1 MIDPATSA
9 KIPGMDASSAG
20 SAASHRSDAKAGNG
34 FYDALSNA
42 GNSGRSRQ
50 GREGG
55 ETGQT
60 LDGDATAG
68 VEAAVT
74 ETKATKQGRPLID
87 VSQSALSRASAATS
101 ARAATAGD
109 AANEAATEAAG
120 GDTSVDSTVPG
131 RKTAKAVAGHPAAT
145 GNGAT
150 GETLDAGQVAAVVK
164 HVQTAKGDKA
174 ERTDKPTGE
183 AGTETE
189 TEAPTDGEAESTPGG
204 KASDLG
210 DVLTLLSNAATTAPQ
225 AGQANLRADRTTT
238 GRTASD
244 DMAAVNASSG
254 DARTTRTVES
264 GDLPSVETA
273 EADTAEA
280 DRSFRFLRAD
290 GKGQAMSMRVG
301 QSDGETVKYDI
312 GSPKDSG
319 QTVAVL
325 DARRYIA
332 PASTNAAGLTAAMMG
347 DSEWASAMLP
357 GSELA
362 NAASQ
367 SSSGKVVNTLK
378 LQMSPIEL
386 GNVTATLRLSGEE
399 LSVQITVETHAAYKQ
414 LNGDQNDMLKALR
427 AHGFAVDQI
436 QISVNVAAAD
446 RADSGQSGAQG
457 QATGQQAQGG
467 AQGGNGSGG
476 ERRTAPMPGESAIGM
491 GKTADDTSAVQT
503 ASGGA
508 GASRP
513 GHVYL

>member
-9 KIPGMDASSAG
+9 KIPGMDASLAG
-20 SAASHRSDAKAGNG
+20 SAASQRSDAKAGNG

-42 GNSGRSRQ
+42 GHSGRSRQ
-50 GREGG
+50 DREAGA
-55 ETGQT
+55 TGQT
-60 LDGDATAG
+60 LDGDAAAG
-68 VEAAVT
+68 AEAGAT
-74 ETKATKQGRPLID
+74 ETKATKPGRPLID
-87 VSQSALSRASAATS
+87 VSQSALSRASAANS
-101 ARAATAGD
+101 ARGATAGD
-109 AANEAATEAAG
+109 AATEAATEAAG
-120 GDTSVDSTVPG
+120 DDTPADRTAPG
-131 RKTAKAVAGHPAAT
+131 RKAAKAVAGQAAAA

-183 AGTETE
+183 AE
-189 TEAPTDGEAESTPGG
+189 TEAPTDGEAETTPGG

-238 GRTASD
+238 GRTAGD

-254 DARTTRTVES
+254 DVRTSRTVES
-264 GDLPSVETA
+264 SDLPSVETA

-290 GKGQAMSMRVG
+290 GKGQALSMVVG
-301 QSDGETVKYDI
+301 QSDGETAKYDI
-312 GSPKDSG
+312 GSAKDGG

-347 DSEWASAMLP
+347 DGEWASAMLP

-414 LNGDQNDMLKALR
+414 LSSDQDDMLKALR

-446 RADSGQSGAQG
+446 RADSGQNGAQG
-457 QATGQQAQGG
+457 QSTGQQAQGG
-467 AQGGNGSGG
+467 AQGGNGSG
-476 ERRTAPMPGESAIGM
+476 ERRTAAMQAENGTGT
-491 GKTADDTSAVQT
+491 GKTADDTSALQT

-508 GASRP
+508 GGSRP
-513 GHVYL
+513 GHVYI

>member
-1 MIDPATSA
+1 MIDPATA
-9 KIPGMDASSAG
+9 PKIPSMDASLAG
-20 SAASHRSDAKAGNG
+20 SAAANRSDAKAGNG

-42 GNSGRSRQ
+42 GHSGRSRQ
-50 GREGG
+50 DRENTT
-55 ETGQT
+55 TGQ
-60 LDGDATAG
+60 ATEG
-68 VEAAVT
+68 EAAAGAEAEAT
-74 ETKATKQGRPLID
+74 DTKATRTRRPLID
-87 VSQSALSRASAATS
+87 VSQAALSRAGAANASRTG
-101 ARAATAGD
+101 TAGD
-109 AANEAATEAAG
+109 AATEAAADDVPADG
-120 GDTSVDSTVPG
+120 TVPG
-131 RKTAKAVAGHPAAT
+131 RKTTKPVAGHPAAG
-145 GNGAT
+145 GNGAP
-150 GETLDAGQVAAVVK
+150 GEALDAGQVAAVVK
-164 HVQTAKGDKA
+164 HVQTAKGDKT
-174 ERTDKPTGE
+174 EHTDKPAGE
-183 AGTETE
+183 AEGET
-189 TEAPTDGEAESTPGG
+189 AIDGEAEVAPDG

-210 DVLTLLSNAATTAPQ
+210 DVLTLLSNTATAGAQ
-225 AGQANLRADRTTT
+225 AGQATPRADGKTTA
-238 GRTASD
+238 RTA
-244 DMAAVNASSG
+244 AGELAVVEASSG
-254 DARTTRTVES
+254 DMRTSRTAER
-264 GDLPSVETA
+264 GELPSVDTTETETA
-273 EADTAEA
+273 DA

-290 GKGQAMSMRVG
+290 GKGQAVSMRVG

-312 GSPKDSG
+312 GSPKDIG

-347 DSEWASAMLP
+347 DSEWATAMLP

-362 NAASQ
+362 NAATQ
-367 SSSGKVVNTLK
+367 SSAGKVVNTLK

-446 RADSGQSGAQG
+446 RADSGQNGGQG
-457 QATGQQAQGG
+457 QPTGQQAQGG
-467 AQGGNGSGG
+467 AQGGNGSSG

-491 GKTADDTSAVQT
+491 GKTADDTSALQT

-513 GHVYL
+513 GHVYI

>member
-1 MIDPATSA
+1 MIDPATA
-9 KIPGMDASSAG
+9 PKIPSMDASLAG
-20 SAASHRSDAKAGNG
+20 SAAANRSDAKAGNG

-42 GNSGRSRQ
+42 GHSGRSRQ
-50 GREGG
+50 DREN
-55 ETGQT
+55 T
-60 LDGDATAG
+60 TAG
-68 VEAAVT
+68 QATEGEAAAGAEAEAT
-74 ETKATKQGRPLID
+74 DTKATRTRRPLID
-87 VSQSALSRASAATS
+87 VSQAALSRAGAANASRTG
-101 ARAATAGD
+101 TAG
-109 AANEAATEAAG
+109 ETATETAA
-120 GDTSVDSTVPG
+120 DDVPVDDTVPG
-131 RKTAKAVAGHPAAT
+131 RKTAKPVAGHTAAG
-145 GNGAT
+145 GNGAP

-164 HVQTAKGDKA
+164 HVQAVKGDKT
-174 ERTDKPTGE
+174 EHTGKPAGE
-183 AGTETE
+183 AEAEGET
-189 TEAPTDGEAESTPGG
+189 AVDGEAEVAPDG

-210 DVLTLLSNAATTAPQ
+210 DVLTLLSNTTTAAPQ
-225 AGQANLRADRTTT
+225 AGQATPRADGKATSRAAAGELAVVEATSGDKRTS
-238 GRTASD
+238 RTA
-244 DMAAVNASSG
+244 
-254 DARTTRTVES
+254 ES
-264 GDLPSVETA
+264 GELPSVETA
-273 EADTAEA
+273 ETDAGDA

-290 GKGQAMSMRVG
+290 GKGQAVSMRVG

-312 GSPKDSG
+312 GSPKDIG

-347 DSEWASAMLP
+347 DSEWATAMLP

-362 NAASQ
+362 NAATQ
-367 SSSGKVVNTLK
+367 SSAGKVVNTLK

-446 RADSGQSGAQG
+446 RADSGQNGAQG
-457 QATGQQAQGG
+457 QPTGQQAQGG
-467 AQGGNGSGG
+467 AQGGNGSSG
-476 ERRTAPMPGESAIGM
+476 ERRTAPVPGESAIGM
-491 GKTADDTSAVQT
+491 GKTADDTSALQT

-508 GASRP
+508 AASRP

>member
-9 KIPGMDASSAG
+9 KIPGMDASLAG

-34 FYDALSNA
+34 FHDALSNA
-42 GNSGRSRQ
+42 GHSSRSRQ
-50 GREGG
+50 DRENTT
-55 ETGQT
+55 TGQAPE
-60 LDGDATAG
+60 GDAAAG
-68 VEAAVT
+68 ADAEASDA
-74 ETKATKQGRPLID
+74 KATKPGRPLID
-87 VSQSALSRASAATS
+87 VSQSALSRASAASS
-101 ARAATAGD
+101 ARGATVD
-109 AANEAATEAAG
+109 EAATESAADDMPADG
-120 GDTSVDSTVPG
+120 TVPG
-131 RKTAKAVAGHPAAT
+131 RKTAKPVAGHPAAG
-145 GNGAT
+145 GNGASD
-150 GETLDAGQVAAVVK
+150 ETLDAGQVAAVVK
-164 HVQTAKGDKA
+164 HVQTAKGDKT
-174 ERTDKPTGE
+174 ERTDKPAGE
-183 AGTETE
+183 GET
-189 TEAPTDGEAESTPGG
+189 AVDGEAEVAPDG

-210 DVLTLLSNAATTAPQ
+210 DVLTMLSNTTTAAPQ
-225 AGQANLRADRTTT
+225 AGQATPRADGKTTS
-238 GRTASD
+238 R
-244 DMAAVNASSG
+244 AAAGELAVVEASSG
-254 DARTTRTVES
+254 DMRTSRTAES
-264 GDLPSVETA
+264 GELPSVETA
-273 EADTAEA
+273 ETETADA

-290 GKGQAMSMRVG
+290 GKGQAVSMRVG
-301 QSDGETVKYDI
+301 QSDGETAKYDI
-312 GSPKDSG
+312 GSPKDGG

-347 DSEWASAMLP
+347 DGEWASAMLP

-414 LNGDQNDMLKALR
+414 LSGDQDDMLKALR

-457 QATGQQAQGG
+457 QSTGQQAQGG
-467 AQGGNGSGG
+467 AQGGNGSG
-476 ERRTAPMPGESAIGM
+476 ERRGAALQAENGTGT
-491 GKTADDTSAVQT
+491 GKTADDTSALQT

-508 GASRP
+508 GGSRP
-513 GHVYL
+513 GHVYM